1 MYIYISIY
9 LYIYI
14 YTQAYTYILGL
25 SHLGIMYL
33 VFKSKFFP
41 IIEKVL
47 KDFFRFLV
55 LRIASIKTNSS
66 SLLKLC
72 PVFGKYQQAVNDVF
86 VIFIWS
92 VVIQLNIERV
102 LVLPIY
108 CILQKRFSIREMTNI
123 CFRRW
128 CTVEVFRKKVFLEI
142 SQNSQG
148 STCARLSFFNKVAIL
163 RPATLLKKRVWHRC
177 FPVNFVKYL
186 RTPFFEEHLWWL
198 LLMFGIQ
205 IMEDFK
211 TF

>member
-1 MYIYISIY
+1 
-9 LYIYI
+9 
-14 YTQAYTYILGL
+14 
-25 SHLGIMYL
+25 MYL

-72 PVFGKYQQAVNDVF
+72 SVFGKYQQAVNDVF

-92 VVIQLNIERV
+92 VVIQFNTERV

-108 CILQKRFSIREMTNI
+108 CILQKRSSIREMTNI

-128 CTVEVFRKKVFLEI
+128 CTVEEFRKKVFLEI